1 MKDSSKLCKKTSGQQ
16 DVWRTIFPS
25 AIEIEYGGRYPADFC
40 IIDYFISSD
49 DCELVQ
55 RRRRHP
61 LVAAYRNPS
70 CARPAS
76 LCDFDTAHACG
87 RYLYCVRLF
96 VAGISGV
103 ALECALLFW
112 RHFSADYRC
121 SDDGFYGTGALL
133 SDVAT
138 I

>member
-1 MKDSSKLCKKTSGQQ
+1 MLKTSGQQ

-76 LCDFDTAHACG
+76 LCAFLCISVCFLVLRWNVPFDFGGTSLLIIVVVTMDFMEQA
-87 RYLYCVRLF
+87 RSYLMSQQYESLLRKANFKGGKFPVR
-96 VAGISGV
+96 
-103 ALECALLFW
+103 
-112 RHFSADYRC
+112 
-121 SDDGFYGTGALL
+121 
-133 SDVAT
+133 
-138 I
+138 